1 MKDNS
6 IIEDP
11 IYLKINKLFF
21 KNELFFS
28 SYNKINNTL
37 NLISSLFKDSFYQKN
52 EKPKIIEV
60 LEKNYLR
67 LEKELKNLKENESKN
82 EIIKLEQAFQS
93 LSHISLN
100 YHIKKFSSSIL
111 DMAEKLGKKV
121 GFNVIGDE
129 VSVSK
134 EKLHILQD
142 IFTHIFRNS
151 IDHGIEF
158 PQERINS
165 DKDEEGFISVNIEK
179 TDETYFNL
187 VIRDDGK
194 GFNLN
199 DIKRKAIEK
208 GLVTKDQAKKCTKSK
223 S

>member
-1 MKDNS
+1 M
-6 IIEDP
+6 
-11 IYLKINKLFF
+11 
-21 KNELFFS
+21 
-28 SYNKINNTL
+28 
-37 NLISSLFKDSFYQKN
+37 
-52 EKPKIIEV
+52 
-60 LEKNYLR
+60 
-67 LEKELKNLKENESKN
+67 EKELKNLKENESKN

-208 GLVTKDQAKKCTKSK
+208 GLVTKDQAKKMHEEQILNFIFYPNFSTKEEVSELSGRGVGMDVVK
-223 S
+223 NNLDQIDAKIMASPRKTNGAKFIIKLNQN